1 MSKSPKVA
9 VKQEYLRDLTSQL
22 AVTLLASLLEANR
35 VTLLFFFFCFFL
47 NLNSSDELLTRSVTA
62 RGKINSLGDA
72 IA

>member
-35 VTLLFFFFCFFL
+35 VTLLFFFVLFFFKL
-47 NLNSSDELLTRSVTA
+47 KLF
-62 RGKINSLGDA
+62 
-72 IA
+72 